1 MTPSLLSLAD
11 SAIFATLVSCSGT
24 LQNYIHNLTFN
35 FQSKTNFAY
44 PGRIL
49 GGDGAV
55 MGGLDLLFSLSEM
68 RVLDDDDDELVLVLF
83 TAAFAVWKS

>member
-1 MTPSLLSLAD
+1 MS
-11 SAIFATLVSCSGT
+11 
-24 LQNYIHNLTFN
+24 
-35 FQSKTNFAY
+35 Y
-44 PGRIL
+44 PGRAL

-68 RVLDDDDDELVLVLF
+68 RVLDDEDDDELVLVLF

>member
-24 LQNYIHNLTFN
+24 LINEEDSCNSTLN
-35 FQSKTNFAY
+35 FQSETNFTY
-44 PGRIL
+44 PGRTL

-55 MGGLDLLFSLSEM
+55 MGGLDLLFSLSEI
-68 RVLDDDDDELVLVLF
+68 RVLEDDDDDELVLVLF
-83 TAAFAVWKS
+83 TAAFPA

>member
-1 MTPSLLSLAD
+1 MTSSLLSLAD

-24 LQNYIHNLTFN
+24 LQNYIHDLTFN
-35 FQSKTNFAY
+35 FKSKTNFAY
-44 PGRIL
+44 PGRTL

-68 RVLDDDDDELVLVLF
+68 RVLDDDDDDDELVLVLF
-83 TAAFAVWKS
+83 TAAFAV

>member
-1 MTPSLLSLAD
+1 M
-11 SAIFATLVSCSGT
+11 
-24 LQNYIHNLTFN
+24 
-35 FQSKTNFAY
+35 
-44 PGRIL
+44 
-49 GGDGAV
+49 